1 MRFPKPLFSMLLVVM
16 LTALAGCG
24 LGPNPARATLQA
36 TASPPPAAS
45 PTTTLPPFPTEIPP
59 TATATAT
66 RAATATT
73 ASSGTATAE
82 NAETPTA
89 TSGAPAGTPGQ
100 GTDRAEFVADVT
112 VPDGTTFAP
121 GDTFV
126 KTWRLRNAG
135 TNTWG
140 TDYVLSFARGAQMG
154 AAASVPLPNAVAP
167 GETVEISVDMTA
179 PQALG
184 AHTGFWL
191 LRSPAGVAFGLGA
204 EANEPVY
211 VQINVAVTGNV
222 TPGPTSAV
230 AGSLRVT
237 SATLSV
243 DQASRTGVC
252 PQTFI
257 FSLALTSEGAGTAT
271 YRLEASADTPGFTF
285 SLPES
290 SQSQFTGAGPRTFNA
305 SYTLQFNGSVSGQL
319 WVHVLS
325 PSDLET
331 NRVSFNLTCTAAE
344 G

>member
-1 MRFPKPLFSMLLVVM
+1 VE
-16 LTALAGCG
+16 GE
-24 LGPNPARATLQA
+24 
-36 TASPPPAAS
+36 AS
-45 PTTTLPPFPTEIPP
+45 PTADSE
-59 TATATAT
+59 
-66 RAATATT
+66 ATT
-73 ASSGTATAE
+73 
-82 NAETPTA
+82 
-89 TSGAPAGTPGQ
+89 APAGTPGE

-154 AAASVPLPNAVAP
+154 GADSVPLPSAVAP
-167 GETVEISVDMTA
+167 GETVEVSVDMTA
-179 PQALG
+179 PQELG

-191 LRSPAGVAFGLGA
+191 LRSPAGVAFGIGA

-211 VQINVAVTGNV
+211 VQINVAVTGNA
-222 TPGPTSAV
+222 TPGPTSAA
-230 AGSLRVT
+230 AGSLQVT

-252 PQTFI
+252 PQTFV
-257 FSLALTSEGAGTAT
+257 FSLALTSAGAGTAI

-285 SLPES
+285 SLPEP

-325 PSDLET
+325 PNDLET
-331 NRVSFNLTCTAAE
+331 NRVSFDLTCTAAE